1 MKLPTS
7 RRPSRLLH
15 RAVRGALLATAL
27 GAATPAL
34 AIDFELGDGSTKL
47 SWDTTLTY
55 GQGWRV
61 QNPDQK
67 LVGIANGGTS
77 RSANSDDGN
86 LNYYTGTYSQLV
98 KGVTELNLNVNDRWG
113 ALVRGSALYDFE
125 VEDRDTERTEIN
137 DNGKNLAGSYLRL
150 LDAFAWGRFNAGD
163 VPVEIRA
170 GRQVMNWGESLF
182 ITGGLNSMNHF
193 DVSALRA
200 PGSEVKEGFLPQE
213 RLYASI
219 GFTEN
224 FTLEGYY
231 DFDWN
236 KTEPEPV
243 GSYFSTNDYVPRGG
257 RKVMLGFGTVADL
270 GTDFSPWGGTFHE
283 DFLGIGR
290 ADNREADD
298 EGQFGI
304 AARMFLPELGTGT
317 EVGLYYVKYHSKL
330 PLVSSLT
337 GTQAGLGN
345 ALGAVTAIRTAAGA
359 LAAGLPFD
367 VAVARAAQ
375 AGVTAAASI
384 GGNLSAATATEQAT
398 IAGNVYLGSGAGA
411 VGSLA
416 SQFAQDEFGKTSA
429 YVAEYPEDID
439 MFGVSFNTQ
448 LGTTGASIQGEISYR
463 PEHPLQYDDVEL
475 LFAGLSPLDRL
486 SFPNG
491 VPPCQPGIVATN
503 TSSACGQLG
512 AYAPGSF
519 IQGWGEFETFQF
531 QTAVNKAFSNVL
543 GATQLVLIGE
553 VGVFY
558 VSDMPDQKKGGPNGR
573 GLRLNGP
580 LTNVS
585 GNAELASRH
594 PDPTEVEPSNRFASE
609 TSFGYRIVGRLEYPG
624 LIGPWNV
631 LPRVVWSDDVN
642 GTSPGP
648 GGAFVEGRHSFTAGV
663 AGNYLSKWEVDL
675 AYTTW
680 GGAGHYNELKDRDN
694 IVFSVRYS
702 F

>member
-15 RAVRGALLATAL
+15 RAVRGALLVTAL
-27 GAATPAL
+27 GAVTPAL
-34 AIDFELGDGSTKL
+34 AVDFEFGDGSTKL
-47 SWDTTLTY
+47 TWDTTLTY

-67 LVGIANGGTS
+67 LVAIANGGRS
-77 RSANSDDGN
+77 RSANSDDGT

-163 VPVEIRA
+163 MPLEIRA

-213 RLYASI
+213 RIYASI
-219 GFTEN
+219 GLTEN
-224 FTLEGYY
+224 LTLEGYY

-257 RKVMLGFGTVADL
+257 RKVMLGFGTVSDL
-270 GTDFSPWGGTFHE
+270 GTDFTPLGGTFHE
-283 DFLGIGR
+283 DFQGIGR
-290 ADNREADD
+290 GDNNEPDD
-298 EGQFGI
+298 QGQFGI
-304 AARMFLPELGTGT
+304 AARMFLPEFGTGT
-317 EVGLYYVKYHSKL
+317 EVGLYYVNYHSKL
-330 PLVSSLT
+330 PLVSSLAP
-337 GTQAGLGN
+337 TQAGLGN
-345 ALGAVTAIRTAAGA
+345 ALGAITSIRTAAGA
-359 LAAGLPFD
+359 IAGGLPFD
-367 VAVARAAQ
+367 AAVARAAQ
-375 AGVTAAASI
+375 AGVTAAARI
-384 GGNLSAATATEQAT
+384 GGNLSLATATEQAT
-398 IAGNVYLGSGAGA
+398 IGGNVFLGSGSGA
-411 VGSLA
+411 VASLA
-416 SQFAQDEFGKTSA
+416 SAFAVDELGKTSA

-439 MFGVSFNTQ
+439 MFGVSFNTT
-448 LGTTGASIQGEISYR
+448 LGTTGASVQGELSYR
-463 PEHPLQYDDVEL
+463 PEHPLQFDDVEL
-475 LFAGLSPLDRL
+475 LFAGLSPLDL
-486 SFPNG
+486 LNPAG
-491 VPPCQPGIVATN
+491 VPACQPGIVATN
-503 TSSACGQLG
+503 TFTNCGQLG
-512 AYAPGSF
+512 GYAPDSF

-553 VGVFY
+553 VGVFH
-558 VSDMPDQKKGGPNGR
+558 VADMPDQRKGGPNGR

-594 PDPTEVEPSNRFASE
+594 PNPNEVEPSGRFASE
-609 TSFGYRIVGRLEYPG
+609 TSFGYRIVTRLEYAG
-624 LIGPWNV
+624 LVGPWNV
-631 LPRVVWSDDVN
+631 LPRIVWSDDVN

-648 GGAFVEGRHSFTAGV
+648 GGAFVEGRHSFTFGV
-663 AGNYLSKWEVDL
+663 ASNYLSKWELDL
-675 AYTTW
+675 AYTKW